1 MNCYLLQYLSK
12 IGTNVFRLLFLYG
25 APKSISN
32 VHVPKFLI
40 LCLDV

>member
-1 MNCYLLQYLSK
+1 MCFTYW
-12 IGTNVFRLLFLYG
+12 FLYG

-40 LCLDV
+40 LYLDVWIS